1 MRFCKHKRFF
11 NTTSSQMFFFRW
23 TRERSERDKW
33 SPARKSGNATGKP
46 DSLGADTTSP
56 RAREKGKASL
66 EAGDATSFRARETER
81 AVLGAGVAK
90 NERARGGSV
99 GGRGPLYDKACSV

>member
-11 NTTSSQMFFFRW
+11 NTTSSQMFFFFRW

-33 SPARKSGNATGKP
+33 SSARKSGNATGKP

-56 RAREKGKASL
+56 
-66 EAGDATSFRARETER
+66 RARETER

-99 GGRGPLYDKACSV
+99 GGRGPLYVKACSV